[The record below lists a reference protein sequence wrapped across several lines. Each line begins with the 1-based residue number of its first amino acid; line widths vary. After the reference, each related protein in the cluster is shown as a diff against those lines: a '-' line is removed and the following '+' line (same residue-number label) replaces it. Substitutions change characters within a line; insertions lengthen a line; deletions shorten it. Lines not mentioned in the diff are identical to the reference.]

1 MVMKYFLPSPAL
13 REYVRLL
20 QIVHLTFD
28 TNVIVPPKAYW
39 PRPEQC
45 LAFNP
50 REPEIGTLMANGK
63 YLSKSP
69 IMLIGQPSMVT
80 TRYVPHDF
88 LLFQVVFQPGALFR
102 LLGIPSQ
109 ELTDVHVDA
118 ESVFPKEIGLVNE
131 RLRNTTDYAKMS
143 EIVENFIHY
152 LIKIRKCS
160 LSKTNLLPIDKV
172 ANLMVNANSPKY
184 PQHSISLDK
193 LACEA
198 CLSQKQFYKNFI
210 ERMGISPKTYTR
222 IVRFDNA
229 MKLQNA
235 QPHKDWLSIA
245 LDCGYYDYQHL
256 VKDFKDFT
264 KTTPTDFVQKENNA
278 PERVFGLKED
288 F

>member
-1 MVMKYFLPSPAL
+1 MRYFLPSPAL
-13 REYVRLL
+13 REYVRLM

-28 TNVIVPPKAYW
+28 QNVVVPPKAYW

-50 REPEIGTLMANGK
+50 RQPQIETYMANGK
-63 YLSKSP
+63 CLPKPP
-69 IMLIGQPSMVT
+69 IMLIGQLSEVK

-102 LLGIPSQ
+102 LLGIPSH
-109 ELTDVHVDA
+109 ELTDADVDA
-118 ESVFPKEIGLVNE
+118 ETVFSKEIGLVNE
-131 RLRNTTDYAKMS
+131 RLRNTDDYSEMT
-143 EIVENFIHY
+143 EIVENFIYY
-152 LIKIRKCS
+152 LIKRRKHS

-172 ANLMVNANSPKY
+172 ANWMLNANPARF
-184 PQHSISLDK
+184 PQQGISLDK
-193 LACEA
+193 LAREA
-198 CLSQKQFYKNFI
+198 CLSPKQFYNNFV
-210 ERMGISPKTYTR
+210 ERMGISPKTYAR

-245 LDCGYYDYQHL
+245 LDCGYYDYQHM

-264 KTTPTDFVQKENNA
+264 RETPTEFVQKEDSA
-278 PERVFGLKED
+278 PERVLGLKED